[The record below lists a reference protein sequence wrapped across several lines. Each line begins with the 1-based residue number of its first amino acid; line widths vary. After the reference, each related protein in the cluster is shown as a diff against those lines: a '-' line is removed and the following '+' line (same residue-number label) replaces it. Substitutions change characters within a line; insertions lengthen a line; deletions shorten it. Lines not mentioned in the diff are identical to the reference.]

1 MDLQGKWLFRG
12 YFEVSDP
19 AGGPSFTQQVRDSLA
34 AQIGGVGVS
43 FRIASYPVGPAWRH
57 TFWWREG
64 NSEYAEAQFFARIA
78 EEYPVLSVGVSVEK
92 GIEKPEAVPSSKRE
106 TYIMDR
112 KTWDWQRFKNRVGD
126 ILAADVPESASL
138 VSRPVVIRFY
148 VHKYDRGEV
157 TDRERRTFIFNDGDW
172 FERGIGKITEST
184 ILDYVRDLDQREDWW
199 VDSYFCCDLFPNEV
213 ENMKADIFASILSG
227 FAPIRK
233 RIRPR
238 ID

>member
-1 MDLQGKWLFRG
+1 MDFQGKWLFRG

-19 AGGPSFTQQVRDSLA
+19 AGGPSFTQQVRDSLS
-34 AQIGGVGVS
+34 AQIGGPS
-43 FRIASYPVGPAWRH
+43 LRIASYPVGPAWRH

-64 NSEYAEAQFFARIA
+64 NSEYAEAQFFAQIA

-92 GIEKPEAVPSSKRE
+92 GIEKPEAVPSVKRK
-106 TYIMDR
+106 TYTMNR
-112 KTWDWQRFKNRVGD
+112 KTWDWQRFKDRGRD
-126 ILAADVPESASL
+126 TLATDVPECASL
-138 VSRPVVIRFY
+138 VSRPIMIRFY

-157 TDRERRTFIFNDGDW
+157 TDRERRTFTFNNGDW

-199 VDSYFCCDLFPNEV
+199 VDTYLCCDLFPNEV
-213 ENMKADIFASILSG
+213 DGMKADIIASILLK
-227 FAPIRK
+227 FDAIRK

-238 ID
+238 RD